1 MRCPFCGSTDSRVL
15 DSRPVEDENA
25 IRRRRECQN
34 CGKRFTTWE
43 KTEVIPLTVVKK
55 DGARVP
61 FDSNKIM
68 TGVMKACYK
77 RSIPV
82 ELLRSEVSRLE
93 QELNQS
99 GENEISSAYIGEK
112 VMDMLKGI
120 DQIAYVRFASVY
132 REFKDA
138 ESFMDELRQLLE
150 KA

>member
-1 MRCPFCGSTDSRVL
+1 MRCPFCGSPDSRVTDSR
-15 DSRPVEDENA
+15 PAEDENA
-25 IRRRRECQN
+25 IRRRRECLN

-61 FDSNKIM
+61 FDSGKILS
-68 TGVMKACYK
+68 GVMKACYK
-77 RSIPV
+77 RSVPV
-82 ELLRSEVSRLE
+82 DLLRSRVNALE
-93 QELNQS
+93 QEFNQS
-99 GENEISSAYIGEK
+99 GENEISSVRIGEK
-112 VMDMLKGI
+112 VMDMLKEI

-138 ESFMDELRQLLE
+138 ESFMDELRELLE